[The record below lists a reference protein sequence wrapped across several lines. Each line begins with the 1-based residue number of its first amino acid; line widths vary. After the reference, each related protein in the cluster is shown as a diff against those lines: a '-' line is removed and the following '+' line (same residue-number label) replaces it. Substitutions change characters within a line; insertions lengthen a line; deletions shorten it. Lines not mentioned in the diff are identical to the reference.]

1 MPCNINRKRDYPTTL
16 TPFDRK
22 CLQKAE
28 ILCDSEVTM
37 SKTCSKTPLHWNM
50 VETEQQIN
58 LEKMQSILNIVS
70 HNHKSQHHNNHSCC
84 NCSRRLRLDVSIERM
99 KQIDSIE
106 SPIYGNAFET
116 CRCCCNVPHQNR
128 YNNTK
133 TIPHTT
139 TKTHRATTK
148 RILTKK
154 IDRKTHMKLI
164 RKLVQNAR
172 IEMSQ
177 Q

>member
-22 CLQKAE
+22 CLHITN
-28 ILCDSEVTM
+28 ILCGSEAPM
-37 SKTCSKTPLHWNM
+37 RKTCSKTPLHWNM

-70 HNHKSQHHNNHSCC
+70 NNRKSKQHYNNHTCY
-84 NCSRRLRLDVSIERM
+84 NCSRTLHLDVSIERM

-116 CRCCCNVPHQNR
+116 CRRCCNVPHQHR

-133 TIPHTT
+133 TIPHT
-139 TKTHRATTK
+139 TTK

-164 RKLVQNAR
+164 RKIVQNAR